1 MTCTCFPHI
10 QILSTLKNCCYIT
23 DQKSMHLAQHL
34 NASINSV
41 FCQAGK
47 ENKTDLGLVFSFCIV
62 YLKNIFHLGCRPI
75 EYQQ

>member
-1 MTCTCFPHI
+1 MTYTCFPHT

-41 FCQAGK
+41 SCQAGK
-47 ENKTDLGLVFSFCIV
+47 KKLNWPGVGYFPFALFI
-62 YLKNIFHLGCRPI
+62 
-75 EYQQ
+75 